1 MKIILNYYR
10 SLIIALIVLILT
22 MMPGN
27 SLRPLIVFPFSFV
40 DKLAH
45 FFVFMVLSIF
55 LFADIKKDN
64 KNISNTKAL
73 LLVFLISLFYGI
85 IIEILQS
92 VLTINRSA
100 ELLDIL
106 ANMLGVLT
114 GVFLQIKCRILR
126 Y

>member
-1 MKIILNYYR
+1 ML
-10 SLIIALIVLILT
+10 
-22 MMPGN
+22 PGN
-27 SLRPLIVFPFSFV
+27 SLKPLMAFPFSFV

-45 FFVFMVLSIF
+45 FFVFMILSIF
-55 LFADIKKDN
+55 FFADIKKDN

-73 LLVFLISLFYGI
+73 LIVLLISLFYGI

-92 VLTINRSA
+92 VLTIDRSG
-100 ELLDIL
+100 ELFDIL

-114 GVFLQIKCRILR
+114 GVVLQIKFKILR